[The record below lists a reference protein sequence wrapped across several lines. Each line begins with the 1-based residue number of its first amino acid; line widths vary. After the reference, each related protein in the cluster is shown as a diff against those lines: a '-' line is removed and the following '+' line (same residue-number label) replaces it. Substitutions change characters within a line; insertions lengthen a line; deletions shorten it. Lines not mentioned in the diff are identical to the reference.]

1 MTADQRLA
9 AAQAF
14 WADDESIAEQTEVML
29 LLSRKLNFRY
39 KSVETM
45 AAERKTTHL
54 LKLANVSEGVAAR
67 LLVSYHLATQRP
79 MMGAFLD
86 GLGIKHE
93 NGLIAEDDVPKPDPA
108 KLEASATTLAKSYP
122 PEDVRLYFTTLL
134 MQDPDTW
141 AGLDKYA
148 PA

>member
-1 MTADQRLA
+1 MTDAQRQA
-9 AAQAF
+9 AARAF
-14 WADDESIAEQTEVML
+14 WDDEESVAEQTEVML
-29 LLSRKLNFRY
+29 LLARKLNFRY
-39 KSVETM
+39 KSVEAM
-45 AAERKTTHL
+45 APERKAAHL

-67 LLVSYHLATQRP
+67 LLVTYHLATQRP

-93 NGLIAEDDVPKPDPA
+93 NGLIDTEDVPKPQP
-108 KLEASATTLAKSYP
+108 ETLATSAKAIAAAYP

-141 AGLDKYA
+141 AGLDQHA

>member
-93 NGLIAEDDVPKPDPA
+93 NGLIAEDDVPKPDA
-108 KLEASATTLAKSYP
+108 ETLASSATAVAKGYP
-122 PEDVRLYFTTLL
+122 AEDVRLYFTTLL